1 MTQFSLGVLPSFR
14 PGVITDPDWV
24 AGFARVCEEGGVE
37 SVWAVEH
44 VLVAEDYE
52 PLYPYSADGQMP
64 GGGRA
69 VMPDPLEWLSFVAAS
84 SSRLLLGTAVLILT
98 QHSPVQIAKRVATLD
113 SLSGGRVRLGV
124 GIGWQKEEY
133 AALNIPYADRG
144 GRLDEHIDAV
154 RALWTAEVSSHTGK
168 YVTFSR
174 VRSDPK
180 PAAPDGRV
188 PFIIGGS
195 TPAAARRAGLRGD
208 GWLPYVISPDDFAA
222 RVDDIAVAAKEAGR
236 DASTIELTA
245 WPTSWKPD
253 ALWDVDLAQR
263 YADAGATRFLVA
275 ADFSGGAELDGIR
288 RLVGEVQERVLGK
301 LR

>member
-1 MTQFSLGVLPSFR
+1 MTEFSLGVLPSFR

-24 AGFARVCEEGGVE
+24 AGFARVCEDGGVE

-44 VLVAEDYE
+44 VLVAVDYE
-52 PLYPYSADGQMP
+52 PLYPYSEDGQMP

-84 SSRLLLGTAVLILT
+84 TSRLKLGTAVAILT
-98 QHSPVQIAKRVATLD
+98 QWNPVQMAKRVATLD
-113 SLSGGRVRLGV
+113 ALSRGRMLLGV

-144 GRLDEHIDAV
+144 GRLDEYIDALRV
-154 RALWTAEVSSHTGK
+154 LWDNEVASHSGK
-168 YVTFSR
+168 YVSFDR

-180 PAAPDGRV
+180 PAS
-188 PFIIGGS
+188 GGS
-195 TPAAARRAGLRGD
+195 VPIIVGGSSVPAARRAGQRGD

-222 RVDDIAVAAKEAGR
+222 RVEDIAQAAKEAGR
-236 DASTIELTA
+236 DASAIELTA
-245 WPTSWKPD
+245 WPTSWRPD

-263 YADAGATRFLVA
+263 YADAGATRFLITA
-275 ADFSGGAELDGIR
+275 EFGGGPELSDIE
-288 RLVGEVQERVLGK
+288 RLVGDVQERVLGK

>member
-1 MTQFSLGVLPSFR
+1 MTQYSLGVLPSFR

-24 AGFARVCEEGGVE
+24 SGFGRACEEGGVE

-52 PLYPYSADGQMP
+52 PLYPYSEDGQMP

-84 SSRLLLGTAVLILT
+84 TSRLNLGTAVLILT

-113 SLSGGRVRLGV
+113 ALSGGRVRLGV

-144 GRLDEHIDAV
+144 GRLDEYIDAV
-154 RALWTAEVSSHTGK
+154 RALWEAEVSSHSGK
-168 YVTFSR
+168 YVTFER

-180 PAAPDGRV
+180 PAAPGGRV
-188 PFIIGGS
+188 PIIVGGS

-222 RVDDIAVAAKEAGR
+222 RVDDIAAAAREAGR
-236 DASTIELTA
+236 DASAIELTA

-253 ALWDVDLAQR
+253 TLWDVDVYQR
-263 YADAGATRFLVA
+263 YADAGATRFLVVS
-275 ADFSGGAELDGIR
+275 DFSGGPDLDGIR
-288 RLVGEVQERVLGK
+288 RFVGEVQERVLGK